1 MDENAAGGPLD
12 EAERRRLNLL
22 QRLGILDTPP
32 DERFEVFTRLAASV
46 ARTPVATI
54 SLVDRDRVWFK
65 SARGLPPGVTEVPRD
80 IAACAH
86 VLDSP
91 DDVLVCSDARLD
103 PRFRDSPLVTGE
115 FGMRF
120 YAGAPLKA
128 PSGEVLG
135 SLCIID
141 RTPREADPEV
151 VEALRDLAQGVT
163 TALRIHEM
171 SELALKDPLTGLGNR
186 RMFEEALT
194 DAVERTRR
202 DGRGAFV
209 ATALIDL
216 DRFKSFND
224 ILGHAGGDAVL
235 REAGQRIART
245 LRGDDVAA
253 RLGGDE
259 FALVTILPEGRDPEA
274 RMRAV
279 ADRILAAFAAEPLR
293 FEGHVMPLGAS
304 IGIALRRMDA
314 AEPTP
319 ATVAA
324 LLRGADV
331 ALYNAK
337 SEGRGRAS
345 FFSEAAASGIGS
357 KNTLAA
363 DLRRCIQ
370 EGGSSL
376 RLVLQPVRNL
386 AAKDA
391 APDFEALLR
400 WTHEAYG
407 PIPPGSFIPVAE
419 RSGMAAALDAW
430 VLNEACRTIA
440 RFPAPRPLVA
450 VNVTPYFLVSPD
462 FLATVDACLTR
473 HGVAADRLCI
483 ELTERVLLEDFAP
496 ARHVTQEL
504 IRRGISVALDDFG
517 AGHASFGYLSEV
529 PLPKVKLDGSLTA
542 PIGAGT
548 PAAGRAAAIVRG
560 IIGMCHQLGH
570 KVVVEGVETAAQ
582 LAMLETLG
590 ADMVQ
595 GWHIGRPAPAEEF
608 LPQPGQR
615 AA

>member
-1 MDENAAGGPLD
+1 MEETGTGTPAD
-12 EAERRRLNLL
+12 EAERRRLHLL
-22 QRLGILDTPP
+22 QRMGILDTPP
-32 DERFEVFTRLAASV
+32 EERFEVFTRLAASV

-65 SARGLPPGVTEVPRD
+65 SSRGLPPGVTEVPRD

-86 VLDSP
+86 VLETP
-91 DDVLVCSDARLD
+91 DDVLVCPDARLD

-120 YAGAPLKA
+120 YAGAPLKS
-128 PSGEVLG
+128 PTGEVLG

-141 RTPREADPEV
+141 RVPRDADPQV
-151 VEALRDLAQGVT
+151 IEALRDLAQGVA

-171 SELALKDPLTGLGNR
+171 SDLALKDPLTGLGNR

-194 DAVERTRR
+194 DAVERARG
-202 DGRGAFV
+202 DGRGTFV

-259 FALVTILPEGRDPEA
+259 FVLVTTLPAGTNPEE
-274 RMRAV
+274 RMRAI
-279 ADRILAAFAAEPLR
+279 ADRILAALQAEPLR
-293 FEGHVMPLGAS
+293 FDGHVMPLGAS
-304 IGIALRRMDA
+304 IGVALRRMEQ
-314 AEPTP
+314 AEPVA

-337 SEGRGRAS
+337 NDGRGRAS
-345 FFSEAAASGIGS
+345 FFSDATVSGIGS
-357 KNTLAA
+357 KNTLAS

-376 RLVLQPVRNL
+376 RLVLQPVRRL
-386 AAKDA
+386 GDEGAP
-391 APDFEALLR
+391 PDFEALLR

-419 RSGMAAALDAW
+419 RSGIASALDAW
-430 VLNEACRTIA
+430 VLNEACRIIA
-440 RFPAPRPLVA
+440 GFPAPRPVIA
-450 VNVTPYFLVSPD
+450 VNVTPYFLVSSD
-462 FLATVDACLTR
+462 FLATVDACLAR
-473 HGVAADRLCI
+473 HGIAADRLCI
-483 ELTERVLLEDFAP
+483 EMTERVLLEDFAP

-529 PLPKVKLDGSLTA
+529 PLTKVKLDRSLTA
-542 PIGAGT
+542 AIGAGT

-570 KVVVEGVETAAQ
+570 QVVVEGVETAAQ
-582 LAMLETLG
+582 LAVLETLG

-595 GWHIGRPAPAEEF
+595 GWHIGRPAPAEDF
-608 LPQPGQR
+608 LPKPGQR